1 MNGLTISQDPIATA
15 LEQHAISPAQAA
27 LVTGPLA
34 ECACAVC
41 IGVAILETAPD
52 DEAMAT
58 ALQRMHAW
66 STTAGPMQ

>member
-1 MNGLTISQDPIATA
+1 MNELTIRPDPIARAESDRA
-15 LEQHAISPAQAA
+15 LSPAQAA

-41 IGVAILETAPD
+41 IGVALLETAPG

-66 STTAGPMQ
+66 STTMGPMQ